1 MRKHTALAL
10 ALAVGATSL
19 VSAQERDEAFQGR
32 RSEIRHALL
41 ISVDGLHA
49 LDLAS
54 FVKTHPHSAMA
65 RLSGHGVTYTN
76 ASCSRPS
83 DSFPGLLALVT
94 GGSPIS
100 HGVFYDVSYSRDLQ
114 APGAHPGDPV
124 GTVVTYDESLDYDM
138 NALNGGGGINPA
150 NLPINP
156 TTHQPVWPHEFLR
169 ANTIFEVAKRAG
181 LRTAWSDK
189 HFAYEIVQGPSGHGV
204 DDLYTPEIGPSS
216 GTTSSVPATEAY
228 DDIKVQAIINEIR
241 GFDHTGAHRVGT
253 PAIFGM
259 NFQAVSVGQ
268 KLAADGYSDGDVTPS
283 AGLENALEHT
293 DRSLGKMLDALD
305 ERGLTD
311 HTLFILTAKHG
322 QSPIDP
328 AQVRKIDD
336 ALITSTVNGVAPDL
350 LAGMSDDDGALLWLS
365 DQSKTA
371 AVVAALRA
379 NRAAL
384 AIEEIYAG
392 ESLELRYNSPV
403 GDAHMPDIMIQP
415 AHGVI
420 YTTSHKKNAEH
431 GGFGEDDTHVAL
443 LVSNPDLRPE
453 TVKSPVQTMQVAP
466 TILGALRLDPR
477 RLDAV
482 RKEHTQALPGLT
494 GDRRED

>member
-1 MRKHTALAL
+1 MRTRLSLSLLAL
-10 ALAVGATSL
+10 GLAA
-19 VSAQERDEAFQGR
+19 APAAHAQGR
-32 RSEIRHALL
+32 TEGIRHVLL

-49 LDLAS
+49 IDLAN
-54 FVKTHPHSAMA
+54 FVKAHPQSAMA
-65 RLSGHGVTYTN
+65 RLSAHGVTYTN

-83 DSFPGLLALVT
+83 DSFPGLMALVT

-100 HGVFYDVSYSRDLQ
+100 HGVFYDVSYARDLR
-114 APGAHPGDPV
+114 APGSHPGDPI
-124 GTVVTYDESLDYDM
+124 GTVVSYDESLDYDM
-138 NALNGGGGINPA
+138 TALNGGGGINPA
-150 NLPINP
+150 NLPIDPATNL
-156 TTHQPVWPHEFLR
+156 PVWPHQFLR
-169 ANTIFEVAKRAG
+169 ANTIFEVAKHAG

-204 DDLYTPEIGPSS
+204 DDLYTPEIGPS
-216 GTTSSVPATEAY
+216 GGITGHVNTTEAY
-228 DDIKVQAIINEIR
+228 DDLKVQAIVNEIR
-241 GFDHTGAHRVGT
+241 GFDHTGARRVGT

-268 KLAADGYSDGDVTPS
+268 KLTIGGYVDGDGTPS
-283 AGLENALEHT
+283 ADLENALEHT
-293 DRSLGKMLDALD
+293 DRSLGKMMDALED
-305 ERGLTD
+305 RGLAEK
-311 HTLFILTAKHG
+311 TLVVLTAKHG

-336 ALITSTVNGVAPDL
+336 ALLTSTVNSVAPNL

-371 AVVAALRA
+371 QVVAALRA

-392 ESLELRYNSPV
+392 ESLKLRFNSPEH
-403 GDAHMPDIMIQP
+403 DAHMPDIMIQP

-420 YTTSHKKNAEH
+420 YSLSHKKQAEH

-443 LVSNPDLRPE
+443 LVSNPSLRPE
-453 TVKSPVQTMQVAP
+453 VVKSPVQTMQVAP
-466 TILGALRLDPR
+466 TVLEALHLDPR

-482 RKEHTQALPGLT
+482 RKEHTQALPGLR
-494 GDRRED
+494 GDRSDD